1 MKAKNKKIVYGDSD
15 ITEDLKHEP
24 MLRTTMFLDLSLIEQ
39 LKFEAGKKK
48 TKYQQLIREILNN
61 HFNQEEDLEKRIKL
75 LEKEVFNKK
84 RA

>member
-1 MKAKNKKIVYGDSD
+1 MCGECASG
-15 ITEDLKHEP
+15 
-24 MLRTTMFLDLSLIEQ
+24 MDLSLIEQ

-48 TKYQQLIREILNN
+48 TKYQQLIREILND
-61 HFNQEEDLEKRIKL
+61 HINQEEDLEKRVKL

>member
-1 MKAKNKKIVYGDSD
+1 M
-15 ITEDLKHEP
+15 
-24 MLRTTMFLDLSLIEQ
+24 DLSLIEQ

-48 TKYQQLIREILNN
+48 TKYQQLIREILND
-61 HFNQEEDLEKRIKL
+61 HINQEEDLEKRVKL